1 MPIEV
6 KKYDIIVI
14 GGGAGGL
21 TCAIGAIKL
30 NKKVL
35 LIERRK
41 IGGECTWSGCV
52 PSKAFI
58 QYSKDNLTNKDNIF
72 QKVRDISDKIYT
84 HETPELLES
93 YGIDV
98 VLGEAQ
104 FQDPH
109 HIKVDDQLFTG
120 KKIVI
125 TTGTSPF
132 IPDIKGLNESN
143 MLSND
148 NFFKQNSLPK
158 SIVFVG
164 AGVITMELA
173 IPLARLGVKVS
184 ILEKATDV
192 LAIAEEFIRTSI
204 KETLKKYNIDLITD
218 VTIEEIISNNI
229 DSTVHFLVNNQKQ
242 SISTEKI
249 FIASGRVP
257 NIEELHLEKIGI
269 AHTKSGIIVD
279 DYLRTSQAHIYALG
293 DCVGPFRF
301 SHVAGKQGE
310 LFIRNLILPFLP
322 AKYPKTDVIPYVVFT
337 DPEYAKVGLLE
348 KEAREQF
355 GDNIKIYESFQ
366 ADSERAVI
374 SLEEQFYIK
383 IITHKGLI
391 VVATV
396 LCSKAGEIAN
406 LLQWLYASK
415 TPFRKFTTVTQ
426 AYPSYGDFL
435 RKIAKKAMIDD
446 LLSNPIVKLFR
457 K

>member
-1 MPIEV
+1 MSVEV
-6 KKYDIIVI
+6 TKYDVIVI

-41 IGGECTWSGCV
+41 MGGECTWSGCV

-58 QYSKDNLTNKDNIF
+58 QYSKENSSNKDDIF
-72 QKVRDISDKIYT
+72 QKVRDVSEKIYL

-98 VLGEAQ
+98 VIGEAQ
-104 FQDPH
+104 FEDTH
-109 HIKVDDQLFTG
+109 HIKVDNKVFSG

-125 TTGTSPF
+125 STGTSPF
-132 IPDIKGLNESN
+132 VPEIKGLNESN
-143 MLSND
+143 MLTND
-148 NFFKQNSLPK
+148 NFFKQDRLPK
-158 SIVFVG
+158 SVVFVG
-164 AGVITMELA
+164 AGVISMELA

-184 ILEKATDV
+184 ILERAPEV
-192 LAIAEEFIRTSI
+192 LAFAEEFVRNSI
-204 KETLKKYNIDLITD
+204 KGTLKKYNIDLITGIT
-218 VTIEEIISNNI
+218 VEEIVPNNAEHSI
-229 DSTVHFLVNNQKQ
+229 IFLKDNQQQ

-249 FIASGRVP
+249 FIASGRAP
-257 NIEELHLEKIGI
+257 NIKELNLEKIGVK
-269 AHTKSGIIVD
+269 HTNFGIIVD
-279 DYLRTSQAHIYALG
+279 DYLRTSQPHIYALG

-310 LFIRNLILPFLP
+310 LFIRNLILPLFP
-322 AKYPKTDVIPYVVFT
+322 AKYPKDPVPYTVFT

-348 KEAREQF
+348 KEARQQF
-355 GDNIKIYESFQ
+355 GDNITVYESFQ
-366 ADSERAVI
+366 NDSERAVV
-374 SLEEQFYIK
+374 SLEDQFYVK

-391 VVATV
+391 VGATV

-406 LLQWLYASK
+406 LLQWLYATK
-415 TPFRKFTTVTQ
+415 TPFRKFANVIQ
-426 AYPSYGDFL
+426 AYPTYGDFL
-435 RKIAKKAMIDD
+435 RKLAKRAMIDD